1 MKLKL
6 LGVNN
11 PNYSTLEQVLV
22 NRKIPYNETH
32 HYMNTSD
39 ADIADPTAF
48 GENMEKGAKML
59 VSNIQQESNTLV
71 ICDCDCDGFTAA
83 ALLINYLNDSFPSF
97 VQNNLKWYV
106 HEGKQ
111 HGLSDCMDYINQKDF
126 KFIIVP
132 DAGSNDYELHKE
144 LKDRGI
150 DILVMDHH
158 EAEYISEDACVINNQ
173 LSNYPNK
180 ELSGVGVTWQFCRY
194 LDRLLGTSYADY
206 YIDLVALGN
215 TGDMMSLTSIETKH
229 LINKGFLPENIHNP
243 YIYEMWQKNK
253 FKLGEHITSIDA
265 AFYIVPMIN
274 AVQRS
279 GSIEEKEL
287 LFKSMLKSDAFKM
300 IPSNKRG
307 HKPGE
312 EERLVDQAVRM
323 STNVKNRQTRTQ
335 DAGMELL
342 EKKIEKEGLLKH
354 KVLLFT
360 LKDEQVD
367 RNIAGLIANKLAAKY
382 QRPCC
387 VITETDDNYQGSAR
401 GYETSGLTN
410 FKDICEESGVE
421 WAQGH
426 QNAFGVCI
434 AADKLESFIDN
445 TDRAL
450 ADMSSEPVYY
460 VDYIYTGG
468 DVNPQDILTIGGL
481 KELWGKDFNEAMVA
495 IKDLKV
501 SKDMVQVYRKSSN
514 TLKITLPNKVN
525 IMKFNATD
533 EECEMLE
540 NQTGAYV
547 QMDVVGTCHINEFFG
562 NVTPQIFM
570 EEYEITGSGKY
581 LF

>member
-39 ADIADPTAF
+39 ADISDPTAF
-48 GENMEKGAKML
+48 GDCIEKGAKML

-158 EAEYISEDACVINNQ
+158 EAECVSEDACVINNQ
-173 LSNYPNK
+173 LSDYPNK

-360 LKDEQVD
+360 LKDGQVD

-387 VITETDDNYQGSAR
+387 VVTETDDNYQGSAR

-410 FKDICEESGVE
+410 FKDICEASGVE

-468 DVNPQDILTIGGL
+468 DINPQDILTIGGL

>member
-39 ADIADPTAF
+39 ADISDPTAF
-48 GENMEKGAKML
+48 GDCIEKGAKML

-144 LKDRGI
+144 LKNRGI

-158 EAEYISEDACVINNQ
+158 EAEYVSEDACVINNQ
-173 LSNYPNK
+173 LSDYPNK

-206 YIDLVALGN
+206 YIDLVALGD

-360 LKDEQVD
+360 LKDGQVD

-387 VITETDDNYQGSAR
+387 VVTETDNNYQGSAR